1 MNPSIAIVGAGLGG
15 LTLARILH
23 LHGITATVYEAE
35 ASAAA
40 RSQGGLLDIHD
51 YNGQPALQAAG
62 LFEQFQSIIHTG
74 AQASR
79 VLDKHGKVLLDE
91 PDEGDGGRP
100 EVHRGDLR
108 QILLDS
114 LPSGIIRWGHKVTLV
129 ASLGAGQ
136 HQLTFANGATQV
148 TDILVGADGAW
159 SKVRPLLS
167 SVKPS
172 YAGVTFI
179 ETYLHNADVNHPAS
193 AAAVGGG
200 SLFALE
206 PGRGILAHREGNGTL
221 HAYAALTQPEDW
233 LSSMDMSDPQ
243 STKARVAAEFA
254 DWAPELRAL
263 LADSE
268 NDAVVRAI
276 SVLPSDHRWQRV
288 PGVTL
293 LGDAAHLMSPF
304 AGEGANLAMFDGA
317 ELARAIVEHSGDS
330 EAALAAYEKALFP
343 RSAAAAEEAARNLQ
357 LCFGDDA
364 PHGLLA
370 LFTQHHDAEPS
381 RFNDKIGESK

>member
-1 MNPSIAIVGAGLGG
+1 MNQSIAIVGAGLGG
-15 LTLARILH
+15 LTLARVLL
-23 LHGITATVYEAE
+23 LHGITATIYEAE
-35 ASAAA
+35 ASADA
-40 RSQGGLLDIHD
+40 RSQGGMLDIHD

-62 LFEQFQSIIHTG
+62 LFEQFQAIIQRG

-114 LPSGIIRWGHKVTLV
+114 LPEGMIRWGHKVTSV
-129 ASLGAGQ
+129 APLGSGQ
-136 HQLTFANGATQV
+136 HQLIFANGSTLV

-167 SVKPS
+167 AAKPS

-179 ETYLHNADVNHPAS
+179 ETYLHNANVDHPAS
-193 AAAVGGG
+193 AAAVGDG

-206 PGRGILAHREGNGTL
+206 PGRGILAHCEGNGTL
-221 HAYAALTQPEDW
+221 HAYAALTQPETW
-233 LSSMDMSDPQ
+233 LATIDFADPQ
-243 STKARVAAEFA
+243 KAKAQVAAEFA
-254 DWAPELRAL
+254 DWAPELTAL
-263 LADSE
+263 ITDGE
-268 NDAVVRAI
+268 KDAVVRAMY
-276 SVLPSDHRWQRV
+276 VLPVDHQWQRV
-288 PGVTL
+288 AGVTL

-317 ELARAIVEHSGDS
+317 ELARAIAEHPDDV
-330 EAALAAYEKALFP
+330 EAALAAYERDLFP
-343 RSAAAAEEAARNLQ
+343 RSKAAAEEATRNVQ
-357 LCFGDDA
+357 LCFGEDA
-364 PHGLLA
+364 PHSLLA
-370 LFTQHHDAEPS
+370 LFAQHQQ
-381 RFNDKIGESK
+381 

>member
-1 MNPSIAIVGAGLGG
+1 MNQSIAIVGAGLGG
-15 LTLARILH
+15 LTLARVLL
-23 LHGITATVYEAE
+23 LHGITATIYEAE
-35 ASAAA
+35 ASADA
-40 RSQGGLLDIHD
+40 RSQGGMLDIHD

-62 LFEQFQSIIHTG
+62 LFEQFQAIIQRG

-114 LPSGIIRWGHKVTLV
+114 LPEGMIRWGHKVTS
-129 ASLGAGQ
+129 AAPLGSGQ
-136 HQLTFANGATQV
+136 HQLTFANGSTLV

-167 SVKPS
+167 AAKPS

-179 ETYLHNADVNHPAS
+179 ETYLHNANVDHPAS
-193 AAAVGGG
+193 AAAVGDG

-206 PGRGILAHREGNGTL
+206 PGRGILAHCEGNGTL
-221 HAYAALTQPEDW
+221 HAYTALTQPETW
-233 LSSMDMSDPQ
+233 LATIDFADPQ
-243 STKARVAAEFA
+243 KAKAQVAAEFA
-254 DWAPELRAL
+254 DWAPELTAL
-263 LADSE
+263 ITDGE
-268 NDAVVRAI
+268 KDAVVRAMY
-276 SVLPSDHRWQRV
+276 VLPVDHQWQRV
-288 PGVTL
+288 AGVTL

-317 ELARAIVEHSGDS
+317 ELARAIVEHPDDV
-330 EAALAAYEKALFP
+330 EAALAAYEKYLFP
-343 RSAAAAEEAARNLQ
+343 RSKAAAEEATRNVQ
-357 LCFGDDA
+357 LCFGEDA
-364 PHGLLA
+364 PHSLLA
-370 LFTQHHDAEPS
+370 LFAQHQQ
-381 RFNDKIGESK
+381 